1 MADFH
6 HNIFYYY
13 RGAQQSDRERER
25 QLEDNTTKA
34 LINTLKHCD
43 PKVTF
48 EFLGWL
54 GIKATKPVT
63 LELQKATISK
73 GEIGNKSQRLLLGIV
88 PTKEI
93 KDPCAELGR
102 TAAGEKDSFP
112 DAWIYGDNFV
122 VLVESK
128 VEGKE
133 GASLELD
140 QMERH
145 YQKLLVDTEQ
155 QPDCRIHTWAEV
167 HRFFKNLSDELVD
180 ELTEKDKWIIGQLA
194 QYLELIG
201 MAEFTGLEQ
210 GMFDY
215 FATPIDERNEDDR
228 QWVRGTMRSFAER
241 ILEGLQ
247 TVDSSFYQDYDVGR
261 LLLKYDHC
269 WAAFGPKDKKYRGLA
284 HQTVSLHKCGL
295 DVFVNVE
302 LKPAVDRLKKKI
314 DQDKQAFREAISRLP
329 GLFSVQVEERKLI
342 RGSLY
347 EYTLIDSLESD
358 KLDEPGFDRVEKLR
372 NLPLPY
378 LTVRRRIDRDQALEL
393 SHTDGRPLIEE
404 VVGIMKVFHPL
415 VKFVNKPV

>member
-1 MADFH
+1 MTDFY

-13 RGAQQSDRERER
+13 RGAQQPDRERER

-93 KDPCAELGR
+93 KNPCAKLGR
-102 TAAGEKDSFP
+102 TVVGEKDSCP

-128 VEGKE
+128 VEGRE

-155 QPDCRIHTWAEV
+155 QPDCRIHTWAEM
-167 HRFFKNLSDELVD
+167 HRFFKNLSDELAD
-180 ELTEKDKWIIGQLA
+180 KLTEKDKWIIGQLA

-215 FATPIDERNEDDR
+215 FATPIDDRDEDDR
-228 QWVRGTMRSFAER
+228 QWVRGTMRSFAEK
-241 ILEGLQ
+241 ILKGLQ
-247 TVDSSFYQDYDVGR
+247 AVDSSFYQDYDVGR
-261 LLLKYDHC
+261 LLLKDDHC
-269 WAAFGPKDKKYRGLA
+269 WAAFGPKDKKYRRLA
-284 HQTVSLHKCGL
+284 HQTVSLHECGL

-314 DQDKQAFREAISRLP
+314 VQDKQAFREAISRLP

-347 EYTLIDSLESD
+347 DYALIDSLESD
-358 KLDEPGFDRVEKLR
+358 KLDEHGFDRVEEPLKQ
-372 NLPLPY
+372 LPLPY
-378 LTVRRRIDRDQALEL
+378 LTVRRCIDRDQALEL

-415 VKFVNKPV
+415 VEFINE